1 MTTQSPLTAQT
12 PHDADNSPTA
22 DRVRKRVVLHFPGFE
37 PLDAGMHHA
46 RYARAAAQSAKTW
59 NLDLQTGEL
68 QRTAKTAYFDITCR
82 APDADD
88 GVTQSRFY
96 IFDHCALVNSLNGK
110 PLPRRILDGY
120 RSALRIVTQ
129 GGMAGYLRHAWR
141 FGLFFLFPFLLVAIA
156 LGLTAVIAALPALLG
171 LNMLHLLWSIP
182 LGLALFRYAFL
193 PFMARFH
200 TLHLFADWEMADAMA
215 NLDRPD
221 VNAWL
226 ASCMEGVR
234 EALTEDADE
243 YLITSHSMGS
253 AVATHVI
260 GMLLAE
266 SPDAFRRG
274 PARSERKVSFV
285 TLGGAILQCSLLRP
299 ATTLRECVGRIA
311 RSPQIFWLEVQCLTD
326 SIHFYK
332 SRVVALAGHEDAPQ
346 ATLAFIRVKRMMAPE
361 RYNRIKRDFLRVH
374 RQYVLGSEAK
384 SNFDFTLMTAG
395 PLPAARFAS
404 FTPESF

>member
-1 MTTQSPLTAQT
+1 MTTQSPLPAQR
-12 PHDADNSPTA
+12 PSGADNSPTA

-46 RYARAAAQSAKTW
+46 RYVRAAAQSAKTW
-59 NLDLQTGEL
+59 NLDLQTGDL
-68 QRTAKTAYFDITCR
+68 QRTEKTAYFDIACR
-82 APDADD
+82 APDAGD
-88 GVTQSRFY
+88 GVTQSRIY
-96 IFDHCALVNSLNGK
+96 VFDHCALVDSLNRK
-110 PLPRRILDGY
+110 PLLRRILDGY
-120 RSALRIVTQ
+120 GSALRIVTQ
-129 GGMAGYLRHAWR
+129 GGMTGYLRHAWR
-141 FGLFFLFPFLLVAIA
+141 FGLFFLFPFLLVAVA

-171 LNMLHLLWSIP
+171 LDMLHMLWSIP

-193 PFMARFH
+193 PLMARLH

-221 VNAWL
+221 VNTWL
-226 ASCMEGVR
+226 ETCMEGVR
-234 EALTEDADE
+234 EALQEDADE

-266 SPDAFRRG
+266 NPDLFRRG
-274 PARSERKVSFV
+274 ADQSDRKVSFV

-299 ATTLRECVGRIA
+299 AATLRACVGRIA
-311 RSPQIFWLEVQCLTD
+311 RTPGIFWLEVQCLTD

-346 ATLAFIRVKRMMAPE
+346 ASLVFIRVKKMMSAE
-361 RYNRIKRDFLRVH
+361 RYKRIKRDFLRVH
-374 RQYVLGSEAK
+374 RQYVLDSQAK

-395 PLPAARFAS
+395 PLPAARFAN